1 MSVTPTKALIDI
13 SKLENLADKIRAKT
27 GTSDLMTVDEMAT
40 AVENIGGLPSEYEA
54 VEYIESTG
62 TQYIDTGYIATPATN
77 IECEIYADSNTPT
90 WYCAWGSYT
99 STASFQLMLK
109 NSESRF
115 EYYTGNGSV
124 YFLACYNQKIKFM
137 TSYTGAQWDAEDG
150 FSSASRSS
158 SHTTTYSLGIFAGHE
173 SDGFNAGV
181 LMRCYY
187 FKIFEAGNLVRNFVP
202 CIRKSDDEAGL
213 YDLVNGVFYTNAGT
227 GDFVVPSV

>member
-13 SKLENLADKIRAKT
+13 SKLENLADKVRAKT

-40 AVENIGGLPSEYEA
+40 AVENLGGLPSEYEA

-62 TQYIDTGYIATPATN
+62 TQYIDTGHIASDGTN
-77 IECEIYADSNTPT
+77 IECEVYIPINTPT
-90 WYCAWGSYT
+90 YYCVFGSWT
-99 STASFQLMLK
+99 SSYAFQLMGQDGGNK
-109 NSESRF
+109 FS
-115 EYYTGNGSV
+115 YYVGNGASAA
-124 YFLACYNQKIKFM
+124 YGAYDKKIKIM
-137 TSYTGAQWDAEDG
+137 TNNAGLQFED
-150 FSSASRSS
+150 FSTYNYIARSGT
-158 SHTTTYSLGIFAGHE
+158 HRTNYSLGIFAGHE
-173 SDGFNAGV
+173 SGGFNAGT